1 MAKTFYIPVNG
12 QSKTPKKWYVPV
24 NGLSKE
30 AKKAYA
36 PRNGIGKQFWP
47 IEIPDYEEVYI
58 DPSLDPSWLYIWEEP
73 LYVHRGPFDVVIT
86 APNWTRTDHVNI
98 PSDGC
103 VISNNLYKPDYI
115 VEQLI
120 VLFKQQ
126 PSVSAQSVYY
136 NFDSSTYTVVKNG
149 IQYWHWILQ
158 PRQYEWEDKIRP
170 SVRTSAGASARGNDA
185 IWEASYI
192 IFGAT

>member
-73 LYVHRGPFDVVIT
+73 LYVHRGPFKITRTTSSQVIT
-86 APNWTRTDHVNI
+86 DTINI

-103 VISNNLYKPDYI
+103 VISNNLYKPSYI
-115 VEQLI
+115 VEQLFI
-120 VLFKQQ
+120 VFKQQ
-126 PSVSAQSVYY
+126 PSVSPQSVSSWL
-136 NFDSSTYTVVKNG
+136 DSSTYNALFHG
-149 IQYWHWILQ
+149 IQYWYWILQ
-158 PRQYEWEDKIRP
+158 PRQYEWEDTIRP
-170 SVRTSAGASARGNDA
+170 SVRTAAGESARGNEA
-185 IWEASYI
+185 AWEAAYI